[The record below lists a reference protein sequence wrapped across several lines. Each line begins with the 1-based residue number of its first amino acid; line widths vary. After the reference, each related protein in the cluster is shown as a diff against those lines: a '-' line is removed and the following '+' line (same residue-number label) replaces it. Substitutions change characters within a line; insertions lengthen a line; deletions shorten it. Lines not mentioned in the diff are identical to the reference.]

1 MIRNAIYT
9 ILAADEGVIALTTNI
24 SHGVMN
30 QETNMP
36 FITYLVYD
44 QDPHETKDTLSL
56 TDITY
61 ISVSCISQNNLNA
74 VAIGEA
80 VRTALDGYAGTV
92 DSTVIEST
100 SFLKFRDNWI
110 QDAKAFQMTV
120 EFQIFIKR

>member
-9 ILAADEGVIALTTNI
+9 ILAADAGVIALTTDI

-30 QETNMP
+30 QETTKP
-36 FITYLVYD
+36 YITYLIYD
-44 QDPHETKDTLSL
+44 QDPNETKDTLSEL
-56 TDITY
+56 DIVY
-61 ISVSCISQNNLNA
+61 VSISCISSNNLNA

-92 DSTVIEST
+92 DATVIQSS
-100 SFLKFRDNWI
+100 SFLKFRDGWI

-120 EFQIFIKR
+120 EFQIFMER